1 MNSIRQDIKNLAAIL
16 AEEEDAAMDLWS
28 CLPSHKEACERHGEN
43 ALSYCPNPRA
53 VMREAEEAF
62 RVLADHDS
70 EDRTGL
76 LSFFGCRC
84 DTHDHTP
91 TEETVEAV
99 LGLYQPGFRWGQGLV
114 DFDAEVDAGVL
125 DLVTKQRDAALAEV
139 ERLKQELSVTT
150 HLAIKDLPQGWCHH
164 PGGVVRHEP
173 TDTVVVISP
182 PSDRT
187 QRSLA
192 VSIGVSKNYRSPD
205 GPSDWLFG
213 EIAKD
218 VIALSAT
225 PHGDKAIVSAF
236 TDLSAIGRVLDE
248 GGIRPMVSV
257 VERVD
262 SLRVKYKINVGSVRR
277 HNKELAAANEEAS
290 GQKAR
295 ADALAEA
302 LGECERQA
310 RTAANLDLID
320 HQAALWVVARNA
332 HGALATHGATDAKQ
346 AGPSDGEIWQA
357 YASGQALLDLQDQ
370 LKRLMATP
378 CSSMAFGF
386 GPEETA
392 KAVTSEVAE
401 ILAEPAGSEAAQR
414 ECAGLLAAA
423 VRMTMVHGADPVEA
437 MRSEALRL
445 KTRLDTMDRLACSW
459 ATAKIVEKD
468 PRLER
473 LWVVVTMDAIQ
484 CEISA
489 WFVDGEDPHVAVVPR
504 EKITITNGILI
515 GDCFPTDRDVRI
527 LPIEDARGWWD
538 AIFSAEQAG
547 YLVAIRDEQGARF
560 EKAKP

>member
-1 MNSIRQDIKNLAAIL
+1 MSIRQEIKNLAAIL
-16 AEEEDAAMDLWS
+16 TEEEDAAMDLWT

-53 VMREAEEAF
+53 VMREAEETF

-76 LSFFGCRC
+76 LSFFGCQC
-84 DTHDHTP
+84 DTHTHTP

-99 LGLYQPGFRWGQGLV
+99 LGLYQPGFRWGRGLM

-125 DLVTKQRDAALAEV
+125 ELITKQRDAALAEV
-139 ERLKQELSVTT
+139 KRIKEELG
-150 HLAIKDLPQGWCHH
+150 AAQKDA
-164 PGGVVRHEP
+164 
-173 TDTVVVISP
+173 
-182 PSDRT
+182 SD
-187 QRSLA
+187 Q
-192 VSIGVSKNYRSPD
+192 
-205 GPSDWLFG
+205 
-213 EIAKD
+213 
-218 VIALSAT
+218 
-225 PHGDKAIVSAF
+225 
-236 TDLSAIGRVLDE
+236 
-248 GGIRPMVSV
+248 
-257 VERVD
+257 
-262 SLRVKYKINVGSVRR
+262 SVR
-277 HNKELAAANEEAS
+277 AAI
-290 GQKAR
+290 
-295 ADALAEA
+295 LAEA
-302 LGECERQA
+302 LRECERSA
-310 RTAANLDLID
+310 RVAAELKIDKID
-320 HQAALWVVARNA
+320 HQAALWFVTRLA
-332 HGALATHGATDAKQ
+332 HRALSTSDATDPKNVGPIETWKALE
-346 AGPSDGEIWQA
+346 AGE
-357 YASGQALLDLQDQ
+357 ALLDLQDE
-370 LKRLMATP
+370 LTRLMETP

-401 ILAEPAGSEAAQR
+401 ILAEPAGSEDAQR

-423 VRMTMVHGADPVEA
+423 VRMAMVHGADPVEA
-437 MRSEALRL
+437 MRSEALRI

-484 CEISA
+484 CEIAA
-489 WFVDGEDPHVAVVPR
+489 WFVDGDDPHVAVVPR

-515 GDCFPTDRDVRI
+515 GDCFPHDRDVRI
-527 LPIEDARGWWD
+527 LPIEDARGWWE